1 MEPVINI
8 EDLSFRYRDAEQD
21 ALRHVSMSIQ
31 PGEWVAIIGRNG
43 SGKSTLAGNIIGLL
57 EPERGQVTS
66 GHVTVSGLPLDD
78 EHVWDIRDHV
88 GEVFQ
93 NPDNQFVGATVA
105 DDIAFGMENRA
116 VPREEMHE
124 RVAAALTA
132 VNMSD
137 FAEREPARLSGGQKQ
152 RVAIAG
158 IVAQA
163 PDIIIL
169 DEATSMLDP
178 AGRREVIDL
187 VTQLQHE
194 RHMTVLSITHDLSE
208 AARADRIIMLA
219 HGEVADVGTP
229 AEIFTRGHEL
239 ADNGLDVPYPE
250 QLKAALRGRGIQVP
264 NEYFTEKGLV
274 DYLWTL
280 RSTM

>member
-1 MEPVINI
+1 MQPVIDI
-8 EDLSFRYRDAEQD
+8 QDLSFRYREATTD
-21 ALRHVSMSIQ
+21 ALKHVSLTVN

-57 EPERGQVTS
+57 EPERGSVTS

-78 EHVWDIRDHV
+78 EHVWDIRARV
-88 GEVFQ
+88 GIVFQ

-116 VPREEMHE
+116 VPRAEMQQ
-124 RVAAALTA
+124 RVQAALSA
-132 VNMSD
+132 VGMTD

-178 AGRREVIDL
+178 AGRRAVIDL
-187 VTQLQHE
+187 VTQLQQE
-194 RHMTVLSITHDLSE
+194 RHMTVLSITHDLDE

-219 HGEVADVGTP
+219 HGAVADVGTP
-229 AEIFTRGHEL
+229 AEIFTRGTEL
-239 ADNGLDVPYPE
+239 AANGLDVPFPE
-250 QLKAALRGRGIQVP
+250 QLKVALRARGVSVP
-264 NEYFTEKGLV
+264 DDYRTEKGLV

>member
-21 ALRHVSMSIQ
+21 ALRHVSLSIR

-78 EHVWDIRDHV
+78 EHVWDIREHV
-88 GEVFQ
+88 GVVFQ

-116 VPREEMHE
+116 VPRAEMHE

-250 QLKAALRGRGIQVP
+250 QLKAALRDRDIQVP
-264 NEYFTEKGLV
+264 TDYFTEKGLV